1 MPTGTHA
8 GCPLV
13 GTGIGTG
20 GSNDEKGLSVNPS
33 SNGKMTVSV
42 TTGTAAVV
50 EVGPAAMH
58 EQALSNRYATS
69 P

>member
-20 GSNDEKGLSVNPS
+20 GSNDDKGLSVKVS
-33 SNGKMTVSV
+33 SNGKITVSV